1 MQYDNTNSG
10 VLFKNQSENEK
21 APAYKGKI
29 NVDGKDYELAAWIRE
44 GKSGKFMSLKVQ
56 EPRQKQAPAPQK
68 DFNDMEDDVPWS
80 IDLTAPIAILELLA
94 EHDTTSV
101 SAILWSLRDVLT
113 EQQEKLDELTENL
126 MHTYR
131 KQMGIK

>member
-1 MQYDNTNSG
+1 MYDNTNSG

-56 EPRQKQAPAPQK
+56 EPRQKQAPQK
-68 DFNDMEDDVPWS
+68 DFNDMEDDVPW
-80 IDLTAPIAILELLA
+80 
-94 EHDTTSV
+94 
-101 SAILWSLRDVLT
+101 
-113 EQQEKLDELTENL
+113 
-126 MHTYR
+126 
-131 KQMGIK
+131 

>member
-1 MQYDNTNSG
+1 MYDNTNSG

-56 EPRQKQAPAPQK
+56 EPKQKQAPQK
-68 DFNDMEDDVPWS
+68 DFNDMEDDVPW
-80 IDLTAPIAILELLA
+80 
-94 EHDTTSV
+94 
-101 SAILWSLRDVLT
+101 
-113 EQQEKLDELTENL
+113 
-126 MHTYR
+126 
-131 KQMGIK
+131 

>member
-1 MQYDNTNSG
+1 MYDNTNSG

-56 EPRQKQAPAPQK
+56 EPRQKQAPSQAPQK
-68 DFNDMEDDVPWS
+68 DFDSMEDDVPW
-80 IDLTAPIAILELLA
+80 
-94 EHDTTSV
+94 
-101 SAILWSLRDVLT
+101 
-113 EQQEKLDELTENL
+113 
-126 MHTYR
+126 
-131 KQMGIK
+131 

>member
-29 NVDGKDYELAAWIRE
+29 NVGGKDYELAAWIRE

-68 DFNDMEDDVPWS
+68 DFNDMEDDVPW
-80 IDLTAPIAILELLA
+80 
-94 EHDTTSV
+94 
-101 SAILWSLRDVLT
+101 
-113 EQQEKLDELTENL
+113 
-126 MHTYR
+126 
-131 KQMGIK
+131 